1 MEKKTCPYCGEEI
14 MATAKKCKHCGEWL
28 EAESVEVE
36 QAVPQTATIQSQPVV
51 EEPEAESEPV
61 MSEEDKEYYDRGFI
75 PFYNDRIWKLYRFT
89 SSGSVSRGEYWKFAL
104 ITGLV
109 LYFTF
114 NVVSL
119 VVTFLNLSGVGSDYL
134 LGNKAYVLVCAVILI
149 GAAITCTCMAIRRLH
164 DTGKSG
170 WLSILGFIP
179 LVNIILLV
187 FLCQKGEAVDPKAKA
202 KAKDYILLIGLF
214 IVSVFLYLC
223 NLALVMPEVM
233 DEGAGSAYSN
243 TVDANDSVDKSSW
256 ITTDYGFRIPADFE
270 ITEGCDTMC
279 IEIPSGCWHSENMV
293 VSYYS
298 LGVWAA
304 SEYPDVDH
312 EVAPGERI
320 ESVSPYG
327 DTGVFSGT
335 TNNGNEFV
343 LKLKY
348 MKGEGTTQVG
358 VFSVVYNPDLN
369 EEEQV
374 ALAGLTNEMHGWG
387 E

>member
-28 EAESVEVE
+28 EAEPVESE
-36 QAVPQTATIQSQPVV
+36 QTVPQTATILSQPVV

-75 PFYNDRIWKLYRFT
+75 PFYSERIWKLYRFT

-202 KAKDYILLIGLF
+202 KVKDYVLLIGLF
-214 IVSVFLYLC
+214 IV
-223 NLALVMPEVM
+223 ALFM
-233 DEGAGSAYSN
+233 DFVEFGITMQQMEDDGNHNPYIEETAVPSEDVSDYSEDD
-243 TVDANDSVDKSSW
+243 TESFFAD
-256 ITTDYGFRIPADFE
+256 TTA
-270 ITEGCDTMC
+270 C
-279 IEIPSGCWHSENMV
+279 
-293 VSYYS
+293 
-298 LGVWAA
+298 
-304 SEYPDVDH
+304 
-312 EVAPGERI
+312 
-320 ESVSPYG
+320 
-327 DTGVFSGT
+327 
-335 TNNGNEFV
+335 
-343 LKLKY
+343 K
-348 MKGEGTTQVG
+348 
-358 VFSVVYNPDLN
+358 
-369 EEEQV
+369 
-374 ALAGLTNEMHGWG
+374 
-387 E
+387 